1 MTVPVAGARLR
12 LICLVT
18 HTNPGGAQQAL
29 SRLSDELRRR
39 GHRVEVW
46 SLYGRPGVGG
56 PYSRIVLPQAVPGAL
71 DYLRIVWRLAR
82 ALRSAGPDAVI
93 SFLPLASIVGQFAA
107 WTAGVPRR
115 VASQRNPHWTYQPLM
130 QLCDRIAGSTGL
142 YTRNVANSES
152 VRESFAGYPNAYR
165 RRLTVVHN
173 GLAWCPSPLS
183 RTAARAKFALPVDG
197 PVIVNIARL
206 SEQKNQSFLLRVLD
220 RLPEAHL
227 AIAGDGDLRDALCA
241 EATRLG
247 IAGRVH
253 FLGRLDQQSIADLL
267 AAADLFAQPSL
278 FEGQSNA
285 LLEAMN
291 AGVPV
296 VASDIPPQ
304 VETLRG
310 SDGEAVGRL
319 LPVDDETAWVRE
331 IGDLLRDPN
340 LRRRLAARASE
351 RAADFTI
358 GRMADGFERAIL
370 WRATPRSDLP
380 HVSPARGSRW
390 RVR

>member
-18 HTNPGGAQQAL
+18 HTNSGGAQQAL

-39 GHRVEVW
+39 GHAVDVW
-46 SLYGRPGVGG
+46 SLYGQPGGEG
-56 PYSRIVLPQAVPGAL
+56 RIVLPQTAPGAFG
-71 DYLRIVWRLAR
+71 YVRIIWRLAR
-82 ALRSAGPDAVI
+82 VLRSAGPDAVI
-93 SFLPLASIVGQFAA
+93 SFLPLANVAGQFAA
-107 WTAGVPRR
+107 WVAGVPRR
-115 VASQRNPHWTYQPLM
+115 VASQRNPFWTYQPIM
-130 QLCDRIAGSTGL
+130 QLCDRIAGSVGL

-152 VRESFAGYPNAYR
+152 VRDSFARYPSAYV

-183 RTAARAKFALPVDG
+183 RTAARAKFSLPIDE

-206 SEQKNQSFLLRVLD
+206 SEQKNQAFLLRVLR
-220 RLPEAHL
+220 RLPRTHL
-227 AIAGDGDLRDALCA
+227 AIAGDGELRDALRNETARLRIA
-241 EATRLG
+241 E
-247 IAGRVH
+247 RVH
-253 FLGRLDQQSIADLL
+253 FLGLLDQRSIADLL
-267 AAADLFAQPSL
+267 AAADLFVQPSL

-310 SDGEAVGRL
+310 SSGEAVGRL
-319 LPVDDETAWVRE
+319 LPVDDEAAWVRE
-331 IGDLLRDPN
+331 LGGLLRDPD
-340 LRRRLAARASE
+340 LRGRLAARARE

-358 GRMADGFERAIL
+358 ERMADGFERAIL
-370 WRATPRSDLP
+370 RTSRPPFDLP
-380 HVSPARGSRW
+380 GESAATSVKR
-390 RVR
+390 

>member
-1 MTVPVAGARLR
+1 MTVPVAGAQLR

-18 HTNPGGAQQAL
+18 HTHSGGAQQAL
-29 SRLSDELRRR
+29 SRLSEELRRR
-39 GHRVEVW
+39 GHMVEVW
-46 SLYGRPGVGG
+46 ALYGRPCDDGHIA
-56 PYSRIVLPQAVPGAL
+56 YSRIVLPQPAPGAFG
-71 DYLRIVWRLAR
+71 YVRIVWRLAR
-82 ALRSAGPDAVI
+82 ALRLAGPDAVI
-93 SFLPLASIVGQFAA
+93 SFLPLACTAGQFAA
-107 WTAGVPRR
+107 CVAGVPSR
-115 VASQRNPHWTYQPLM
+115 VASQRNPHWTYQPFM

-152 VRESFAGYPNAYR
+152 VRESFAGYPSAYL

-173 GLAWCPSPLS
+173 GLSWRPSSLS
-183 RTAARAKFALPVDG
+183 RADARAKFLLPVDV
-197 PVIVNIARL
+197 PVIVNVARL
-206 SEQKNQSFLLRVLD
+206 SAQKNQSLLLRVLE
-220 RLPEAHL
+220 RLPHAHL
-227 AIAGDGDLRDALCA
+227 AIAGDGELGDALRT

-247 IAGRVH
+247 IAARVH
-253 FLGRLDQQSIADLL
+253 FLGRLDQPAVADLL

-310 SDGEAVGRL
+310 DDGEPVGRL
-319 LPVDDETAWVRE
+319 LPVDDATAWVRE
-331 IGDLLRDPN
+331 IGDLLHDPG
-340 LRRRLAARASE
+340 LRRRLAARAGE

-358 GRMADGFERAIL
+358 ERMADGFERAIL
-370 WRATPRSDLP
+370 WTARPPFDLP
-380 HVSPARGSRW
+380 SEPAATGVER
-390 RVR
+390 